1 MTKIQ
6 LGDITN
12 AKNVLRREVNGLD
25 DMVASIKEHGVIVPV
40 KVRRVDGK
48 YELVYGHRRAI
59 AAKKAGL
66 KEIEAT
72 VEGLDDTEALLQ
84 SVIENVQREDLSD
97 MEEGEAF
104 KAIKELTGWTN
115 TKIGEAVGK
124 SEPYISERI
133 ALINSKPIIA
143 EFVSRKTNVPDAA
156 WKARYLRTLPPA
168 VQGAVAKKVA
178 TEELTSR
185 QTEALVTE
193 VKRQQSYAGNKG
205 VKAVLRVPY
214 EELGLQG
221 PTEAKRDAKAKK
233 PETSTWEYIPI
244 WIKGI
249 RSWLKLMRV
258 KGERGNLKRYE
269 ALEDMLVDLLK
280 YVREVIKEAKGD

>member
-6 LGDITN
+6 ISDITN
-12 AKNVLRREVNGLD
+12 AKNVLRRELNGLED
-25 DMVASIKEHGVIVPV
+25 LAASIKEHGVIVPV

-48 YELVYGHRRAI
+48 YELVYGHRRAL

-72 VEGLDDTEALLQ
+72 VEGMEDTEALLQ

-115 TKIGEAVGK
+115 EKISQSVGK
-124 SEPYISERI
+124 DRRVVDERLQ
-133 ALINSKPIIA
+133 LIQPGPIMTAFAARAASI
-143 EFVSRKTNVPDAA
+143 TDAA
-156 WKARYLRTLPPA
+156 RKARFLRQLPPA
-168 VQGAVAKKVA
+168 IQGPVAKKVA
-178 TEELTSR
+178 TEELTHR

-193 VKRQQSYAGNKG
+193 VKRQQSFIGDKG

-221 PTEAKRDAKAKK
+221 PTEAKRASKAKK

-244 WIKGI
+244 WIRGI